1 MKCWLSAEERGLD
14 NLTLGETDIPVPT
27 TQAMIIEV
35 HAAALNFSDLLMIED
50 TYQIK
55 PPRPFTPGQEVAGIV
70 TATSADS
77 AWKVGDRVC
86 SKVDWGGFAE
96 YAVVR
101 TDMAIPIP
109 DNLNFSRAAA
119 LPVIYTT
126 AMVALCDTTQVQPD
140 QTVLVHG
147 AAGGVGLAAVQ
158 VAKAKGA
165 RVVAVCSTP
174 AKMEIA
180 RQQGA
185 DEVVCSSDTD
195 WVAQVK
201 QITGELGVDIIV
213 DPVGGSVSV
222 DSLRCLA
229 RNGSLLV
236 VGFASGPIPKFPA
249 HHLLLKRASING
261 VYWNHDEDGPMLS
274 RVNQDLMAMLDAG
287 KINPVVDDAYALIDL
302 PRALQNLQQR
312 TSTGKLVIR
321 IRQ

>member
-1 MKCWLSAEERGLD
+1 MKCWLSAEEPGLD
-14 NLTLGETDIPVPT
+14 HLTLGEAEVPVPT
-27 TQAMIIEV
+27 TQAMIVEV

-70 TATSADS
+70 TAISADN

-96 YAVVR
+96 YAAVR
-101 TDMAIPIP
+101 TDIAISIP
-109 DNLNFSRAAA
+109 DDLNFSRAAA
-119 LPVIYTT
+119 LPVVYTT
-126 AMVALCDTTQVQPD
+126 AMVALGDTTQVQPD
-140 QTVLVHG
+140 QTVLVHAG
-147 AAGGVGLAAVQ
+147 AGGVGLAAVQ

-165 RVVAVCSTP
+165 RVVAACSTP

-201 QITGELGVDIIV
+201 QITADLGVDIIV

-222 DSLRCLA
+222 DSLHCLA

-236 VGFASGPIPKFPA
+236 VGFASGTIPKFPA
-249 HHLLLKRASING
+249 HRLLLKRASIKG

-274 RVNQDLMAMLDAG
+274 RVSQDLMAMLDAG

-312 TSTGKLVIR
+312 KSTGKLVIR

>member
-101 TDMAIPIP
+101 TDMAISIP

-119 LPVIYTT
+119 LPVVYTT
-126 AMVALCDTTQVQPD
+126 AMVALCDTTQIQPD
-140 QTVLVHG
+140 QTVLVHA

-185 DEVVCSSDTD
+185 DDVVCSSETD

-201 QITGELGVDIIV
+201 QITGDLGVDIIV

-236 VGFASGPIPKFPA
+236 VGFASGKIPKFPA
-249 HHLLLKRASING
+249 HHLLLKRASIRG

-274 RVNQDLMAMLDAG
+274 RVSQDLMAMLDAG
-287 KINPVVDDAYALIDL
+287 NLDPVVDDAYALIDL